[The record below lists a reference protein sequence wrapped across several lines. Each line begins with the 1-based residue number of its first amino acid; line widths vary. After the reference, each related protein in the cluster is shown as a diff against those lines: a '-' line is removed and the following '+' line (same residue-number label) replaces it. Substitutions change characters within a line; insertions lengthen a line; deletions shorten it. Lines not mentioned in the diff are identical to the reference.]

1 MELNK
6 KEKRYLQRL
15 VSADYQR
22 MNANM
27 DHAVSHGTEIMLP
40 DFDVAGSI
48 LEKLGRTNE
57 NN

>member
-22 MNANM
+22 MNAKM